1 MILYF
6 NIALS
11 FAIAS
16 LFFIHRRALQ
26 MYAVENTMLKDVIY
40 VILCTLLFPFVILT
54 WALMSEEFIRAY
66 GETYYNKE
74 KK

>member
-16 LFFIHRRALQ
+16 LFFIHRRALS
-26 MYAVENTMLKDVIY
+26 MYNVENTIIKDLVWVIF
-40 VILCTLLFPFVILT
+40 CTIFFPLIVLA
-54 WALMSEEFIRAY
+54 WVVSQDKFIRTY
-66 GETYYNKE
+66 GEGYAE
-74 KK
+74 ASSD